1 MERNA
6 FIEKLKD
13 LLDCEEEIAM
23 ETGLDEIEEWDSLGI
38 ITFLAEM
45 GKHASAQIKADDVKN
60 ARTVEDLYGLLK

>member
-1 MERNA
+1 MERNE

-13 LLDCEEEIAM
+13 LFDCEDEIAM
-23 ETGLDEIEEWDSLGI
+23 ETGLDDIEEWDSLGV

-45 GKHASAQIKADDVKN
+45 GKHTSSQIKAEDVKQ

>member
-13 LLDCEEEIAM
+13 MLDCEAEITM
-23 ETGLDEIEEWDSLGI
+23 ETGLDDIEEWDSLGI

-45 GKHASAQIKADDVKN
+45 GRYASAQIRAEDVKH
-60 ARTVEDLYGLLK
+60 AGTVEDLYGLLK